1 MTTEA
6 KKKTLVCVI
15 LDESGSMA
23 TKKADVIG
31 GFNQF
36 LRDQKALT
44 VDEMRL
50 SLTKFNTLCSTV
62 YSAMPVADVPEL
74 TEASYVPGGNTALF
88 DAVAETVRLADKDKL
103 EDERVLVLVMTDG
116 QENSSRETSRDQVQA
131 IIAERTA
138 RGTWTFAYIGEN
150 PERWARETGASVRNT
165 AQYQHSDPRASF
177 AAASEGIHIAR
188 RSSESKFDHVLD
200 PDATKEDA

>member
-1 MTTEA
+1 MTTET
-6 KKKTLVCVI
+6 KKKTLICVI

-31 GFNQF
+31 GYNQF
-36 LRDQKALT
+36 IRDQKALT
-44 VDEMRL
+44 IDEMRL

-74 TEASYVPGGNTALF
+74 TEASYVPGGLTALF

-116 QENSSRETSRDQVQA
+116 QENSSRETTREQVQA
-131 IIAERTA
+131 IIKERTD
-138 RGTWTFAYIGEN
+138 RGTWTWAFIGEN
-150 PERWARETGASVRNT
+150 PDRWVRELGISRRSAG
-165 AQYQHSDPRASF
+165 QYDHQDPQASF
-177 AAASEGIHIAR
+177 DIAR
-188 RSSESKFDHVLD
+188 RATTAYRQSDAAQSPAFID
-200 PDATKEDA
+200 PAKKDDA

>member
-1 MTTEA
+1 
-6 KKKTLVCVI
+6 
-15 LDESGSMA
+15 MA
-23 TKKADVIG
+23 TKTADILG

-44 VDEMRL
+44 VDQMRL

-74 TEASYVPGGNTALF
+74 TEASYVPGGNTALY

-103 EDERVLVLVMTDG
+103 EEERVLVLVLTDG
-116 QENSSRETSRDQVQA
+116 QENSSRETTREQVQA

-138 RGTWTFAYIGEN
+138 RGNYTVTYIGEN
-150 PERWARETGASVRNT
+150 PDRWVREMGI
-165 AQYQHSDPRASF
+165 AQRSAGQYDHADPAASF
-177 AAASEGIHIAR
+177 DIAR
-188 RSSESKFDHVLD
+188 RATTAYRISDVAQSQDFID
-200 PDATKEDA
+200 PDKKDA

>member
-1 MTTEA
+1 MTTEP
-6 KKKTLVCVI
+6 KKKTLICVI

-62 YSAMPVADVPEL
+62 YSAMPVAAVPEL
-74 TEASYVPGGNTALF
+74 TEATYVPGGNTALF

-116 QENSSRETSRDQVQA
+116 QENSSRETTKAQIQA

-138 RGTWTFAYIGEN
+138 RGNWSFAYIGEN
-150 PERWARETGASVRNT
+150 PERWARETGASVRN
-165 AQYQHSDPRASF
+165 AVQYQHGDP
-177 AAASEGIHIAR
+177 
-188 RSSESKFDHVLD
+188 
-200 PDATKEDA
+200 

>member
-1 MTTEA
+1 MTTET
-6 KKKTLVCVI
+6 KKKTLICVI

-23 TKKADVIG
+23 TKKADILG

-150 PERWARETGASVRNT
+150 PERWARETGTSVRST
-165 AQYQHSDPRASF
+165 AQYDHGNPQASF
-177 AAASEGIHIAR
+177 DIAR
-188 RSSESKFDHVLD
+188 RQTSAYRASDAAQSKDFID
-200 PDATKEDA
+200 PDKA

>member
-1 MTTEA
+1 MTTET
-6 KKKTLVCVI
+6 KKKTLICVI

-23 TKKADVIG
+23 TKKADILG

-131 IIAERTA
+131 IIKERTA
-138 RGTWTFAYIGEN
+138 RGTWTFAYIGES
-150 PERWARETGASVRNT
+150 PERWARETGTSVRST
-165 AQYQHSDPRASF
+165 AQYNHGDPVASF
-177 AAASEGIHIAR
+177 DIAR
-188 RSSESKFDHVLD
+188 RATSAYRASAAAQSQDFID
-200 PDATKEDA
+200 PDKA